1 MLTKFFNL
9 VPSRSLRL
17 YSSIPSTATVARYT
31 KNGPPKTSVR
41 LETESLSPATGKQVT
56 IQMLFAPINPA
67 DINMIEGTYAIQP
80 ALPSVG
86 GNEGLGKVVAVGDSV
101 SKLKVGDYVIPNTA
115 GFGTWRTA
123 ATVEEDSLLNVTAAP
138 YIPEEYLACLSVNPA
153 TAFRLLKDF
162 VELKEG
168 DVVIQNGANSMVGMS
183 VIQLA
188 HDLGVKTVNII
199 RAGDNFNEK
208 SELMKK
214 YGAYAV
220 VTPEDSRSREFR
232 KMLSEIPQPKL
243 ALNCVGGETATEMA
257 RILGKGGVMVT
268 YGGMSYKPVTVPT
281 APFIFNDITLK
292 GFWMSRWYSEHND
305 TERKELFNRLIHL
318 VQEEKLRIWTENHD
332 FREGFDVALDRALTS
347 SIRSR
352 KVLLRF

>member
-199 RAGDNFNEK
+199 RAGYVKTTCQARVCVGTCSQIPEVTTCSHARVISEFSLKQFRDNFNEK

-257 RILGKGGVMVT
+257 RILG
-268 YGGMSYKPVTVPT
+268 YGPIVQ
-281 APFIFNDITLK
+281 
-292 GFWMSRWYSEHND
+292 
-305 TERKELFNRLIHL
+305 RLIRLQGH
-318 VQEEKLRIWTENHD
+318 V
-332 FREGFDVALDRALTS
+332 
-347 SIRSR
+347 
-352 KVLLRF
+352 